1 MQATAERTSA
11 VRSRSRRLLPPCAL
25 EPSLDPAVFGALAS
39 ALNPVV
45 LAQIYREFLAQT
57 RSRIEE
63 PSIQNDDQARA
74 SLAHTIKGTAGMLG
88 AEAIARCAAYLETP
102 EAEVKGTLTAMSTAC
117 AALET
122 ALRERQI
129 TL

>member
-11 VRSRSRRLLPPCAL
+11 VRSGSGRLLPPCAL

-39 ALNPVV
+39 VLDPVV
-45 LAQIYREFLAQT
+45 LAQIYREFLSQT
-57 RSRIEE
+57 RCRIEE
-63 PSIQNDDQARA
+63 PSMQHDTQIRA

-88 AEAIARCAAYLETP
+88 AEAIARCAAYLEEP
-102 EAEVKGTLTAMSTAC
+102 KADVKGTLTAMSAAC

-122 ALRERQI
+122 ALRERQVA
-129 TL
+129 L